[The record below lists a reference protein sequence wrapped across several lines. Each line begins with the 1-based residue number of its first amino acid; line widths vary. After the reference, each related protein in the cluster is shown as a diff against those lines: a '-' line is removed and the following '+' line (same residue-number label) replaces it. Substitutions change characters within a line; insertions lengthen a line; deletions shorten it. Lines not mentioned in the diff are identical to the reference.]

1 MFYWA
6 IDSFSELYTAHLP
19 NINYSSRIQ
28 EWSEQDLCR
37 FSAGLLEAVG
47 KNMIIM
53 WEYRVNKGIIMGK
66 HECNRANYKD
76 NNESKKFKIHKCKI
90 SFYDLKS

>member
-19 NINYSSRIQ
+19 NINYSSHIQ

-53 WEYRVNKGIIMGK
+53 GEYRVNKGKIMGK
-66 HECNRANYKD
+66 HERNCGNSKD
-76 NNESKKFKIHKCKI
+76 NNK
-90 SFYDLKS
+90 